1 MPLNLGYKESS
12 AKEMQMFKRVVVFD
26 LDETIIDS
34 AHRTPNRSDGTLDL
48 ERYFALKNRE
58 SIFKDS
64 LLPLAAIFKALD
76 RSENYVVICTA
87 RAMNRDD
94 YDFLAAHNLD
104 AHLVL
109 CRPLDGSENHIKD
122 AALKA
127 RKIQR
132 LRNLKQFRGKP
143 VTMFDDAI
151 PVIRK
156 MREIGIACLN
166 AVKVNQR
173 LSGC

>member
-1 MPLNLGYKESS
+1 M
-12 AKEMQMFKRVVVFD
+12 EMAFKRIVIFD

-34 AHRTPNRSDGTLDL
+34 SHRTPNRPDGTLDL
-48 ERYFALKNRE
+48 EKYFAMKNRE
-58 SIFKDS
+58 SIFQDS
-64 LLPLAAIFKALD
+64 LLPLASFFKTID

-87 RAMNRDD
+87 RAMNCDD
-94 YDFLAAHNLD
+94 FDFLAHHGLD
-104 AHLVL
+104 AHMIM
-109 CRPLDGSENHIKD
+109 CRPADGSENHIKD
-122 AALKA
+122 PVLKA

-132 LRNLKQFRGKP
+132 LRNLRQFRGKP
-143 VTMFDDAI
+143 VTMWDDSA

-173 LSGC
+173 LAA

>member
-1 MPLNLGYKESS
+1 MTI
-12 AKEMQMFKRVVVFD
+12 KRVVVFD

-34 AHRTPNRSDGTLDL
+34 AHRTPSRSDGTLDL
-48 ERYFALKNRE
+48 DRYFALKNRE
-58 SIFKDS
+58 SIFRDT
-64 LLPLAAIFKALD
+64 LLPLADTFKRLD
-76 RSENYVVICTA
+76 RKENYVVICTA
-87 RAMNRDD
+87 RAMNQDEWD
-94 YDFLAAHNLD
+94 YLAQHGLD

-109 CRPLDGSENHIKD
+109 CRPEDGSENHIKD
-122 AALKA
+122 PVLKA

-143 VTMFDDAI
+143 VVMFDDSY

-156 MREIGIACLN
+156 MREIGVACLN

-173 LSGC
+173 LQSC